1 MLWKGQRGRTLQPR
15 GIPEIYEHLRSCC
28 QAMSGELECLRRALL
43 AKAARLFDRI
53 NFFHQSIGLSQVS
66 NIANKG
72 IVQLL
77 WSVYESSQIL
87 CRDVRSDIRCL
98 ELRVDVVER
107 RITVRIRSH
116 PSVVPDG
123 CVQRLRSIGDV
134 MAHPTGIKDNRL

>member
-1 MLWKGQRGRTLQPR
+1 
-15 GIPEIYEHLRSCC
+15 
-28 QAMSGELECLRRALL
+28 MSGELECFRRAFLVE
-43 AKAARLFDRI
+43 AARLFDRI
-53 NFFHQSIGLSQVS
+53 NLFHQPIGLSQVS

-77 WSVYESSQIL
+77 WSVYESSKIL
-87 CRDVRSDIRCL
+87 GRDVRSDICCL
-98 ELRVDVVER
+98 ELRVDVMQR

-134 MAHPTGIKDNRL
+134 M